1 MNDFTNG
8 TYKVLSIKQDNVY
21 LPIGCLTENS
31 FEESVDMLDTTTRD
45 NPNGW
50 KTSRPVGQQYSISF
64 SGLVT
69 SDISSNGMITFQSLR
84 YTKRQRTLVDWK
96 IEDGSGNDDY
106 GQAYISSL
114 SEAANIDEF
123 VSFSGSLVGYGEPN
137 NVFDSTYYGYR
148 DRVLAAGGTFEAEQC
163 TKDFIETLI
172 FGGTDFLIWCPLKVL
187 RFYEFEWSGNFFFMN
202 TAFF

>member
-69 SDISSNGMITFQSLR
+69 SDISSNCLL
-84 YTKRQRTLVDWK
+84 YT
-96 IEDGSGNDDY
+96 SP
-106 GQAYISSL
+106 S
-114 SEAANIDEF
+114 
-123 VSFSGSLVGYGEPN
+123 P
-137 NVFDSTYYGYR
+137 R
-148 DRVLAAGGTFEAEQC
+148 D
-163 TKDFIETLI
+163 
-172 FGGTDFLIWCPLKVL
+172 
-187 RFYEFEWSGNFFFMN
+187 
-202 TAFF
+202 